1 MDPLLRGLCE
11 QHIDEKMLENDVQA
25 IMDVVKVLEL
35 PVSSQDDALVGI
47 FLGMI
52 YDVLDTQ
59 CKKIY
64 DRHPNPEEISDFYNI
79 VSRRAHEFKALLNNH
94 LIRAPAQVEEEQL
107 HDIEID
113 WKATTKRKPTRSIFN
128 IPLPS

>member
-1 MDPLLRGLCE
+1 
-11 QHIDEKMLENDVQA
+11 
-25 IMDVVKVLEL
+25 
-35 PVSSQDDALVGI
+35 
-47 FLGMI
+47 MI

-79 VSRRAHEFKALLNNH
+79 MSRRSYEFRALLDNH
-94 LIRAPAQVEEEQL
+94 LIRARARIDEEQL

-113 WKATTKRKPTRSIFN
+113 WKATTKRKSPRSIFN
-128 IPLPS
+128 IPIPS